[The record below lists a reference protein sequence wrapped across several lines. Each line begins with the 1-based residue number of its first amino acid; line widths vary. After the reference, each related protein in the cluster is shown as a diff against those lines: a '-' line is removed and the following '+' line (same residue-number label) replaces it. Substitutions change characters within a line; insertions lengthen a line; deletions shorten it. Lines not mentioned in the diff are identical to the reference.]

1 MPSAGEGRAES
12 NSATLR
18 DVLVSPARA
27 EPNNLPVGG
36 VAWPAGAPSWVHQRR
51 YGAVVEPPSFEP
63 DHPTATIDRASYAG
77 YGTAHFGHFVSEHAS
92 RVPDAQRFE
101 PRGRFILVARP
112 KQYGGSV
119 PQFAYE
125 VLEWLGVSPERVH
138 VVAEETTLVHE
149 LVVWP
154 AQEQPGTTPSER
166 YLDVLDDNTARKK
179 LAPIRS
185 EVVYVSRSGMRH
197 RASGEAY
204 LDRVLAAAGVTVIHP
219 ESLSVREQLARY
231 AGAQNLI
238 FSEGSSMH
246 GRQLIGRV
254 DQRIAVLQRRKG
266 GVFGRDFLSPRCS
279 SLTIVDA
286 LHCSIPLSFRFD
298 MAGPKMWEAFP
309 LLDEDALL
317 DALCSLGVDLRGRWR
332 PDEFETAVAED
343 MSEWARWIA
352 RAYPREDPGP
362 KIAMALEVLEESGQ
376 QRFSPAILSAFDR

>member
-1 MPSAGEGRAES
+1 MPAAGEDRVAP
-12 NSATLR
+12 NSVTLM

-27 EPNNLPVGG
+27 EPNNLPIGG
-36 VAWPAGAPSWVHQRR
+36 VSWPDGAPSWVHQRR

-63 DHPTATIDRASYAG
+63 DRPTATIDRASYAG

-92 RVPDAQRFE
+92 RVLDAHRFE
-101 PRGRFILVARP
+101 PGATFLLVARP
-112 KQYGGSV
+112 QQYGGSV
-119 PQFAYE
+119 PAFAYE
-125 VLEWLGVSPERVH
+125 VLEWLGASPGRVH
-138 VVAEETTLVHE
+138 VVAGATTLVHE

-166 YLDVLDDNTARKK
+166 YLDVLDDNTARRN

-185 EVVYVSRSGMRH
+185 DVVYVSRSGMRH

-204 LDRVLAAAGVTVIHP
+204 LDNVLEAAGVTVIHP
-219 ESLSVREQLARY
+219 EALSVREQLARY

-254 DQRIAVLQRRKG
+254 DQSIAVLQRRKG

-279 SLTIVDA
+279 NLTIVDA
-286 LHCSIPLSFRFD
+286 LHCSVPLSFRFD

-309 LLDEDALL
+309 LLDGDALL
-317 DALCSLGVDLRGRWR
+317 DAFSSLGVDLRARWR
-332 PDEFETAVAED
+332 PDEFERAVAED
-343 MSEWARWIA
+343 MNDWARWIA

-362 KIAMALEVLEESGQ
+362 KIAMALEALEASGQ